1 MAQVF
6 PIFVGQPRSPGVYN
20 RYVIAGPDRDHPDHV
35 PPVCVRSVE
44 DQLVAHLEQQG
55 LGTPYRDR
63 TSVADVLAQIMAF
76 QGAFVD
82 GPLPTSL
89 DAHVVP
95 LVHRMVP
102 SGRWARRD
110 VHFAGGSVASRN
122 SFNVDNPRLSVS
134 VASASDSVASH
145 HTPFPPTP
153 PHASAHATATGG
165 PDARG
170 DNIPP
175 PVAPPR
181 PSTVLRSSA
190 VTALDADEEV

>member
-1 MAQVF
+1 MMAQVF

-55 LGTPYRDR
+55 LGTPYRDC

-82 GPLPTSL
+82 GPLPASL
-89 DAHVVP
+89 DTHVVP

-102 SGRWARRD
+102 SGRWARRG
-110 VHFAGGSVASRN
+110 VHFPGGSIASRN
-122 SFNVDNPRLSVS
+122 FS

-145 HTPFPPTP
+145 HTPFPPAP